1 MKEAIITSSILII
14 CVILLRQLCKRKI
27 SAKMQYILWLVV
39 AVRLI
44 MPGITAVWPNLM
56 PESGYSI
63 LNVTDKVERTAL
75 EHLQVQEQAV
85 PGSLSS
91 EGLPFL
97 TEENAEGNIVT
108 YFMDRAMWQAALRKI
123 WYLGMIIVCAWMM
136 TVNVRFMRRLYKSR
150 RRYEKEDFKLPVYTA
165 GELPSPCLYGLPG
178 RLAVYLPED
187 VIDDEERVRHILA
200 HEYCHYKHKDVF
212 WSVLRCV
219 LLTVYWFHPLVWL
232 AAVLSKQDCELAC
245 DEAAVR
251 LLGEE
256 ERIAYGKTL
265 VSLIIRKTKAADIVC
280 TATTMTASAESV
292 KERIRRIVESPRKLA
307 FIIIPVLMAVAV
319 VVAFTFTK
327 AKEYPE
333 GTYLLEG
340 ENSLTV
346 TTSCFQVT
354 FPEDFAKKVYY
365 RGANGTDII
374 VYHKDSDLEVGR
386 FCMLFY
392 EEAVQLAEERE
403 IILVGNYGSNGALN
417 NYMSRTANESA
428 GHVYQGNEAG
438 AAGVPGT
445 DSNSETTYH
454 YYQDDSFSEDTAVGA
469 SGGVGPIPVP
479 EAVEANMIVLPFRED
494 ENYNAVDAEDKT
506 TYITEAEPVGEETHD
521 FFPNEQISSGEEADY
536 YLPAEEI
543 ITEEIH
549 DYLPNEQITEIY
561 LPSEQPCYLYIPAD
575 HTGVEPE
582 IGAELSEINQLLIG
596 LANSVTVLYVSREA
610 MEAALDMLVAN
621 RTAYVGDNVCV
632 SHIVSSLPAASGLSY
647 QFLELGTT
655 TEPYKA
661 TIHYRRQTD
670 DWIDAD
676 IPFLDAVLM
685 FAAIENLE
693 ICNIRIQAYAEQ
705 ISGGDSSIPQ
715 ELPYEEIS
723 YRRSDMEKIFGTLYP
738 CSETEE
744 ALTELYNNVLE
755 YLHGGE
761 TISVENRKLRKI

>member
-1 MKEAIITSSILII
+1 MKEAIITSSILIMCI
-14 CVILLRQLCKRKI
+14 VLLRQLCKRRI
-27 SAKMQYILWLVV
+27 SAKMQYMLWLVV

-63 LNVTDKVERTAL
+63 LNVTDKVERAAL
-75 EHLQVQEQAV
+75 DYIQPQERTV
-85 PGSLSS
+85 TGSLPS

-97 TEENAEGNIVT
+97 TEETAEGNIVT
-108 YFMDRAMWQAALRKI
+108 YFIDRAMWQEILRKI
-123 WYLGMIIVCAWMM
+123 WYLGMIVVGVWMAA
-136 TVNVRFMRRLYKSR
+136 VNVRFMHRLYKSR

-165 GELPSPCLYGLPG
+165 EELSSPCLYGLPEK
-178 RLAVYLPED
+178 LAIYLPED
-187 VIDDEERVRHILA
+187 VIGDEERVRHILA

-265 VSLIIRKTKAADIVC
+265 VSLIIRKTRAADIVC
-280 TATTMTASAESV
+280 AATTMTAGAESV

-307 FIIIPVLMAVAV
+307 FIIVPVLMAVAV

-354 FPEDFAKKVYY
+354 FPEDFAKKAYY

-374 VYHKDSDLEVGR
+374 VYHKDSNLEVGR

-392 EEAVQLAEERE
+392 EEAVQLVEEKE
-403 IILVGNYGSNGALN
+403 IILVGDYGSNGTLN
-417 NYMSRTANESA
+417 NYMSQGTNESA
-428 GHVYQGNEAG
+428 DHVYQGNEAG

-445 DSNSETTYH
+445 DSSSETTYH
-454 YYQDDSFSEDTAVGA
+454 YYYQDDSFSEDTAVGT
-469 SGGVGPIPVP
+469 SGGVGPIPAP
-479 EAVEANMIVLPFRED
+479 EEVKADMIDLPFQGD
-494 ENYNAVDAEDKT
+494 ENYNAVDVEDET
-506 TYITEAEPVGEETHD
+506 TSIMEDELTEEEPHD
-521 FFPNEQISSGEEADY
+521 YLPNEQISTGEEADY
-536 YLPAEEI
+536 HLPAEEI
-543 ITEEIH
+543 IITEGNTV
-549 DYLPNEQITEIY
+549 YLPNEQITEIY

-575 HTGVEPE
+575 YTGAEPE
-582 IGAELSEINQLLIG
+582 IRTELLEMNQSLIE
-596 LANSVTVLYVSREA
+596 LTNSVVVLYVSQEA
-610 MEAALDMLVAN
+610 MEAALNTLVAN
-621 RTAYVGDNVCV
+621 RTAYVGDNVSV
-632 SHIVSSLPAASGLSY
+632 SHIVGALPAASGLSY

-655 TEPYKA
+655 TEPYEA
-661 TIHYRRQTD
+661 TIHYRRQSD
-670 DWIDAD
+670 NRIDSD
-676 IPFLDAVLM
+676 ISFLDAVLI
-685 FAAIENLE
+685 FATIENLE
-693 ICNIRIQAYAEQ
+693 ICNIQIQTYEEQ
-705 ISGGDSSIPQ
+705 ITDGVSSDVQ
-715 ELPYEEIS
+715 ELPNEEIS
-723 YRRSDMEKIFGTLYP
+723 YKRSDMEKIFGTLYP

-744 ALTELYNNVLE
+744 ALTGLYNRVLE
-755 YLHGGE
+755 YLHGE
-761 TISVENRKLRKI
+761 TISDEK